1 MDRQTDRPE
10 RASTTTGVDVSAD
23 RESTAAE
30 VLEWRRDDVFLP
42 EAQATTEE
50 FPSLRNIS
58 AGFIFGGVVRPL
70 EPAPP
75 EYVTLS
81 MRPASDREFVRL
93 QWNMLWESAQFRRRF
108 FDMDDLRADGEDRRP
123 WRHQRHFVP
132 RTRARYFEYAP
143 LFHLLPKR
151 VLDLFGPP
159 LLRGGRWPFMADWR
173 ASTISCHPTSRPGLP
188 APGCQ
193 RCGRT

>member
-1 MDRQTDRPE
+1 M
-10 RASTTTGVDVSAD
+10 SAD
-23 RESTAAE
+23 REPTAAE

-42 EAQATTEE
+42 ETQVTTEE

-81 MRPASDREFVRL
+81 MRPASDREFVAL
-93 QWNMLWESAQFRRRF
+93 PQWNMLWEAAQFRRRF
-108 FDMDDLRADGEDRRP
+108 FDLEDLEQMAKIADIGDVNVT
-123 WRHQRHFVP
+123 FVP

-151 VLDLFGPP
+151 VLDLFGLP
-159 LLRGGRWPFMADWR
+159 LLRGGQWPLWDWR
-173 ASTISCHPTSRPGLP
+173 ASTTSCHPTSRPGLP
-188 APGCQ
+188 APGRR